1 MNYIMGPNL
10 SSVMAIFQGTLTSV
24 AAARTPWGGCV
35 SMPQAASL
43 TALTLRCH
51 EDGA

>member
-24 AAARTPWGGCV
+24 AEAKTP
-35 SMPQAASL
+35 
-43 TALTLRCH
+43 
-51 EDGA
+51 